1 MQYYKKSTIVWL
13 KGDVRM
19 PANGGFPYSEKDFDD
34 DDNQM
39 LANMIAYTYKHL
51 DSGYKENSK
60 RLDKHDERLQRM
72 VDRDKITKLQNQI
85 QVLKEQRDVSQ
96 DLKRWM
102 IKAMGILMSV
112 LVGLVTLIM
121 LLFQ

>member
-1 MQYYKKSTIVWL
+1 MS
-13 KGDVRM
+13 
-19 PANGGFPYSEKDFDD
+19 ANGGFPYSEKDFDD

-60 RLDKHDERLQRM
+60 RLDKHDKRLQRM
-72 VDRDKITKLQNQI
+72 VDRDKITKLQNEI
-85 QVLKEQRDVSQ
+85 EVLKEQREVSQ